1 VRYEVLGSLRVVGR
15 PGGTTINARK
25 VKILLSVLL
34 IRADQLVTVDRLME
48 EIWDGEPPRRAT
60 AAVHVYVSQLRKFLS
75 GPGAV
80 DNPITTRPGGYLLRR
95 GDDEL
100 DLHDFQRLVQRG
112 RLDARA
118 GRHADAVQNFDAAL
132 RTWRGPVLADLQESG
147 MIAAF
152 AAGIEEMRLECL
164 EARIDSALVLGRHRE
179 LVGQLFSLTAEHAQR
194 ESFHRQLMLALYRS
208 ERQADAL
215 RAYRRVRDSLRGDL
229 GLDPGRPLRELHDAI
244 LAADRRLDLRR
255 AG

>member
-1 VRYEVLGSLRVVGR
+1 MRYEVLGPLRVLGK
-15 PGGTTINARK
+15 PGSPTISARK

-34 IRADQLVTVDRLME
+34 IRADQLVTTDRLME

-60 AAVHVYVSQLRKFLS
+60 TAMHVYVSQLRKFLVRPDVAGS
-75 GPGAV
+75 
-80 DNPITTRPGGYLLRR
+80 PIVTRPGGYLLRR

-100 DLHDFQRLVQRG
+100 DLHDFQKLVQRG
-112 RLDARA
+112 RTDVRA
-118 GRHADAVQNFDAAL
+118 GRHAEAVENFDAAL
-132 RTWRGPVLADLQESG
+132 RMGRGPVLADLRESG
-147 MIAAF
+147 MIAGF
-152 AAGIEEMRLECL
+152 VTWIEEMRLECL

-179 LVGQLFSLTAEHAQR
+179 LVGQLYSLTAEHPQR

-215 RAYRRVRDSLRGDL
+215 HAYRRVRDILRGEL
-229 GLDPGRPLRELHDAI
+229 GLDPGRALRELHDAI
-244 LAADRRLDLRR
+244 LAADGRLDLRR